1 MMQQPVMNVCFRWL
15 DKARI
20 CEANPPE
27 RKLCGC
33 LIASLFNGHVCLQI
47 RAWSCRRHR
56 ETFIAGCS
64 TDTKSLI
71 QTGPGHH
78 EGTSGVFVKLPLPVS
93 LAARPRALLSQRSHK
108 PSTAGYS
115 IISEAFTQTGPNHHE
130 GTY

>member
-1 MMQQPVMNVCFRWL
+1 MVQPTVMNVCFRWL

-33 LIASLFNGHVCLQI
+33 LMASLFNGRICLQI
-47 RAWSCRRHR
+47 RAVSRQRNR
-56 ETFIAGCS
+56 KSLIAGCS
-64 TDTKSLI
+64 TVTKALI

-93 LAARPRALLSQRSHK
+93 LAARPR
-108 PSTAGYS
+108 
-115 IISEAFTQTGPNHHE
+115 
-130 GTY
+130 